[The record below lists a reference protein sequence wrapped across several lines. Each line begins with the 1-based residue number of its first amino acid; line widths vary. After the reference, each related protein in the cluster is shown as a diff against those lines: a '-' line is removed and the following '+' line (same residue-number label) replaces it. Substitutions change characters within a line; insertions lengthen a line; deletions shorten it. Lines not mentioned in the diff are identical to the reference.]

1 MCGWEGHSQ
10 RTLEL
15 LEISPIILLHA
26 MVEETVNKKLR
37 KSSAYRD
44 IDDSEFIPK
53 GDIEDSEY
61 CDHPK
66 HTCSDD
72 TTVASRT
79 AVTTPAESKM
89 ATNSMTSKNRVLYT
103 RSGGS
108 TRGVNRDPRAAGR
121 RRYANRKGRQLEVL
135 VLSPRLGASA
145 LHTAGPSR
153 AQVSVSFYISRSHVS
168 VSHKS

>member
-26 MVEETVNKKLR
+26 MVEEAVNKKLR

-44 IDDSEFIPK
+44 IDDSEFIQK
-53 GDIEDSEY
+53 KLDDSEY

-72 TTVASRT
+72 TTVARRT

-103 RSGGS
+103 RSGS

-121 RRYANRKGRQLEVL
+121 RRYTNRRGRQLEVL

>member
-26 MVEETVNKKLR
+26 MVEEAVNKKLR

-44 IDDSEFIPK
+44 ID
-53 GDIEDSEY
+53 DSEY

-72 TTVASRT
+72 TTVARRT

-121 RRYANRKGRQLEVL
+121 RRYTNRRGRQLEVL
-135 VLSPRLGASA
+135 VLSPRLGSA
-145 LHTAGPSR
+145 ELHTAGPSG
-153 AQVSVSFYISRSHVS
+153 AQVSLSLYISRSHVP